1 MTLNE
6 GEIIGG
12 RYRLVSERGR
22 GTFGEVWQA
31 WDEFLEME
39 VALKIYIAL
48 DSRGID
54 EFKSEFRT
62 TFSLNHPNLLHA
74 THFDVIEKRPYLVM
88 PYCPK
93 SADELVGKFSEE
105 EAWKFIKDVSAG
117 LAYLHSK
124 DVIHRDIKPDNILRD
139 AQGDYLISDFGV
151 SVKMRSTLRRN
162 SVRDLSESS
171 TQGTIGY
178 MGPEMFTANPSAVK
192 ATDIWALGATVYELL
207 EGELPFFGQGGVMQ
221 LHGGEVPDLKGNWTD
236 GLKSTVAACMSKD
249 TWERPKAE
257 DLEWY
262 ATDVLSGRAVVLPW
276 EAAWRKKVEED
287 EQRRR
292 EAEQRRLLEEK
303 RAEEARQRA
312 IEEERK
318 RREEERL
325 KAEEEK
331 RRLEEEKR
339 RQEEEARKAA
349 EAERKRLEEERRRKE
364 EEARKAAEEER
375 KRKEEEKRRKEEEAR
390 KAAEAERKRLEE
402 EKRRKEEEARKAAE
416 EERKRKEEEK
426 RRKEEEARKAAE
438 EERKR
443 KEEEERKRKEA
454 ERKAL
459 EAEKAE
465 RKAAAKAEK
474 AKADKEKGKSKAWLW
489 IPVIAAAIGGG
500 VWFASVQKN
509 GGEGPG
515 LGDNPQDT
523 TIVETVVEQPVI
535 VPVDSVVE
543 EKQPTQ
549 AEKEPVLVSGV
560 TLNRTELSLEEGKGA
575 QLTATIHPVGADN
588 KSVTWKSGNPSVA
601 TVSSR
606 GYVSA
611 KKAGTTTITV
621 TTADGGK
628 TVQCEVT
635 IKEADPKLE
644 PAQTDSQDLS
654 KASDAVVKQKAD
666 AGDTD
671 ACAEYAKRRLSAD
684 DYENA
689 DKYARKAG
697 RAKATSVVV
706 RLRKIGYYDEG
717 AEDPG
722 WK

>member
-1 MTLNE
+1 MAFQV
-6 GEIIGG
+6 GDIING

-31 WDEFLEME
+31 WDDILDME

-48 DSRGID
+48 DDKGIK
-54 EFKSEFRT
+54 EFKSEFKT
-62 TFSLNHPNLLHA
+62 TFALSHPNLLHA
-74 THFDVIEKRPYLVM
+74 SHFDVIEKRPYLVM
-88 PYCPK
+88 PYCPE
-93 SADELVGKFSEE
+93 SADQLVGRISEK
-105 EAWKFIKDVSAG
+105 EAWQFIKDVSSG

-124 DVIHRDIKPDNILRD
+124 DIIHRDIKPDNILRD
-139 AQGDYLISDFGV
+139 SNGEFLISDFGV
-151 SVKMRSTLRRN
+151 SVKMRSTLRKN
-162 SVRDLSESS
+162 SVRELSEST

-178 MGPEMFTANPSAVK
+178 MGPEMFTADPSAVK
-192 ATDIWALGATVYELL
+192 ATDIWALGASVYEML
-207 EGELPFFGQGGVMQ
+207 EGEMPFFGQGGVMQ
-221 LHGGEVPDLKGNWTD
+221 LHGGEVPDLKGPWSD
-236 GLKSTVAACMSKD
+236 GLKSTVAACLSKE

-262 ATDVLSGRAVVLPW
+262 ASDVLSGRAVVLPW

-303 RAEEARQRA
+303 RAEEERKRA

-325 KAEEEK
+325 KVEAEKRRIEEEK
-331 RRLEEEKR
+331 
-339 RQEEEARKAA
+339 
-349 EAERKRLEEERRRKE
+349 RRKE

-375 KRKEEEKRRKEEEAR
+375 KRKEEEAR
-390 KAAEAERKRLEE
+390 QAAEE

-426 RRKEEEARKAAE
+426 RRREEEARKAAE

-443 KEEEERKRKEA
+443 KEEEKRRKEGEARKAAEEERKRKEEERKRKEA

-474 AKADKEKGKSKAWLW
+474 AKTDKEKGKSRAWLW
-489 IPVIAAAIGGG
+489 IPVIAAVIGGG
-500 VWFASVQKN
+500 VWFGSSN
-509 GGEGPG
+509 NDGGKGSNDGGQPG
-515 LGDNPQDT
+515 QQDS
-523 TIVETVVEQPVI
+523 TIIKPDVPHDTVPGVI
-535 VPVDSVVE
+535 KDSII
-543 EKQPTQ
+543 EK
-549 AEKEPVLVSGV
+549 AHVSVSGV

-628 TVQCEVT
+628 TAQCVVT
-635 IKEADPKLE
+635 VKEAPVLE
-644 PAQTDSQDLS
+644 PAQPRQQQPNANDWNEVKRRADGG
-654 KASDAVVKQKAD
+654 DA
-666 AGDTD
+666 T
-671 ACAEYAKRRLSAD
+671 ACYEYANHCLRSGQQSS
-684 DYENA
+684 ES
-689 DKYARKAG
+689 
-697 RAKATSVVV
+697 RAKLNLFSTAYDYAEKAM
-706 RLRKIGYYDEG
+706 RLGESRGSDILRVLREREQFDKSLL
-717 AEDPG
+717 
-722 WK
+722 